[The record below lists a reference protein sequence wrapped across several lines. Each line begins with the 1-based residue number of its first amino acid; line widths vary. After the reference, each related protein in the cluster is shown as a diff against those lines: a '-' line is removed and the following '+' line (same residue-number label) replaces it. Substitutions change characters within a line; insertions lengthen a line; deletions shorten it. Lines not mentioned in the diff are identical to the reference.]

1 MTCDELRPDYVL
13 FAMGVLEDPERRELR
28 AHLER
33 GCQVCTPGV
42 IEARQVAYTMGASAE
57 GPEPS
62 KGLRKRILASAGAPA
77 KRRWHWPTAWQAAA
91 AMVLL
96 TIGLTAYVARNHA
109 AETAALRE
117 EIARRGTET
126 ANLREA
132 LSLLQAPETREVTF
146 GEGKPAPP
154 RGRVFINP
162 SSGVLLVA
170 SNLPAPPAGKIY
182 EMWIIPK
189 GGKPAPAGLFASS
202 EDGTALHLH
211 RTTVSLAT
219 TGAIAVT
226 LERAGGV
233 DAPTS
238 QPVIVAAL

>member
-1 MTCDELRPDYVL
+1 MTCDELLPDYVL
-13 FAMGVLEDPERRELR
+13 FAMGVLEDPERNELQ

-33 GCQVCTPGV
+33 GCEVCTPGV
-42 IEARQVAYTMGASAE
+42 SEARALAYTLGASAE
-57 GPEPS
+57 GREPS
-62 KGLRKRILASAGAPA
+62 KGLRKRILAAAGAA
-77 KRRWHWPTAWQAAA
+77 TERRWHWPTAWQTVA

-96 TIGLTAYVARNHA
+96 GIGLTAYLARNHA
-109 AETAALRE
+109 AETEALRA

-126 ANLREA
+126 ASLREA
-132 LSLLQAPETREVTF
+132 LSLLQDPETREVTF

-211 RTTVSLAT
+211 RTTISLAT